1 MVFTRQAKLV
11 RILRHKNNLTQ
22 NSFAETIGLPA
33 DNAGAQFVSNMEREV
48 AGIPLERLVY
58 FKLLG
63 AHKSDLKSAIIGDFR
78 EYVEGFLD

>member
-11 RILRHKNNLTQ
+11 RVLRHKNNLTQ
-22 NSFAETIGLPA
+22 NLFAEAIGLTA
-33 DNAGAQFVSNMEREV
+33 DNAGAQFVSNMEREL
-48 AGIPLERLVY
+48 AGIPLDRLYWFVR
-58 FKLLG
+58 LG